1 MLSNLTKFH
10 FHGNTHISIYIFFER
25 YVNVLTFHGIMTAY
39 LVWRDMSLQSI
50 GIWRGIASVI
60 GLLGTITYCYS
71 IQIYSF
77 KVTGMLSIVYQFLCL
92 TFAYLSLFS
101 EHSTYSTLVLVI
113 GVCMSRIGLWT
124 FDLSVT
130 QLFQLH
136 IPEEE
141 RGIIGG
147 LQESL
152 YAVFNFTSFGLG
164 IIFAKPQHFAILSFF
179 GYACVGFAVIFYFF
193 GIYIHQPITSPAATA
208 TTETTDTNNKDDHE
222 NEVV

>member
-1 MLSNLTKFH
+1 
-10 FHGNTHISIYIFFER
+10 
-25 YVNVLTFHGIMTAY
+25 MTAY

-113 GVCMSRIGLWT
+113 GVCMSRIGLLINVWGR
-124 FDLSVT
+124 FYQVLKY
-130 QLFQLH
+130 
-136 IPEEE
+136 
-141 RGIIGG
+141 
-147 LQESL
+147 L
-152 YAVFNFTSFGLG
+152 YTTKVYLLMNVLMISHTLPINEFSIVLTHV
-164 IIFAKPQHFAILSFF
+164 Q
-179 GYACVGFAVIFYFF
+179 
-193 GIYIHQPITSPAATA
+193 IYLTVNLMNLYS
-208 TTETTDTNNKDDHE
+208 
-222 NEVV
+222 